1 MVAIALESCIRQD
14 QSELARSVE
23 ELSVRHWGRKEA
35 VKLIGVDPCLLEAQ
49 EKIQRFARS
58 ESPVLIT
65 GETGTGKELFA
76 KALYLLGPRAG
87 RPFLRINCAQYNDGN
102 LIASEL
108 FGHKKGSFT
117 GAIGDHRGIFEEAN
131 GGVVFLDEIGELT
144 PGAQAMLL
152 RTLGEG
158 EVVPVGGSCV
168 RRVDV
173 RVIAA
178 TSRDLRPMVKAGTF
192 RADLFYRLRYLWL
205 HVPALRER
213 GDDWELL
220 TGHYL
225 GLLNSRWSNRKRLSP
240 SASETLRT
248 YHWPGNVRELRSLVD
263 MGFHLADGE
272 VIQPREFA
280 DALEPSGEGHS
291 YSVANGN
298 GNGAAHAN
306 GTVEACYERMV
317 RGGESFWLVVHTPFL
332 DRELSRG
339 EVRQIVARGLRQ
351 TNGSY
356 KRLLKLLGL
365 QAEDYLKFMDFLRH
379 HRLKPELHV

>member
-1 MVAIALESCIRQD
+1 MKA
-14 QSELARSVE
+14 QSATAECKVSEEACSQLARTVQ
-23 ELSVRHWGRKEA
+23 ELSVEQWGWKNA
-35 VKLIGVDPCLLEAQ
+35 VTMVGLDDRLLDAQ
-49 EKIQRFARS
+49 QKVLRFARS

-87 RPFLRINCAQYNDGN
+87 KPFLRINCAQYNDGN

-117 GAIGDHRGIFEEAN
+117 GAVSDHRGLFEEAN

-168 RRVDV
+168 RKVDV

-178 TSRDLRPMVKAGTF
+178 TSRDLRPMVQAGTF
-192 RADLFYRLRYLWL
+192 RADLFYRLRYLWV
-205 HVPALRER
+205 HVPCLRER
-213 GDDWELL
+213 GADWDLL
-220 TGHYL
+220 LRHYL
-225 GLLNSRWSNRKRLSP
+225 EGLNVRWSTRKEFCAEALERLG
-240 SASETLRT
+240 L

-263 MGFHLADGE
+263 MGFHLAEGPTIRPGQFVE
-272 VIQPREFA
+272 VLDP
-280 DALEPSGEGHS
+280 
-291 YSVANGN
+291 
-298 GNGAAHAN
+298 GAAA
-306 GTVEACYERMV
+306 GTAEAARPAATVDVYLERMTN
-317 RGGESFWLVVHTPFL
+317 GGENFWMVVHAPFL
-332 DRELSRG
+332 DRELSRS

-356 KRLLKLLGL
+356 KRLVRLLGL
-365 QAEDYLKFMDFLRH
+365 RQDDYLKFMDFLRH
-379 HRLKPELHV
+379 HRLKPELTA

>member
-1 MVAIALESCIRQD
+1 MIAHSAATESTVSGKACSD
-14 QSELARSVE
+14 LARSVQ
-23 ELSVRHWGRKEA
+23 ELSVEQWGWKNA
-35 VKLIGVDPCLLEAQ
+35 VTMVGLDDRLLEAQ
-49 EKIQRFARS
+49 QKVLRFARS

-117 GAIGDHRGIFEEAN
+117 GAVSDHRGIFEEAG

-158 EVVPVGGSCV
+158 EVVPVGGNCV
-168 RRVDV
+168 RKVDV

-178 TSRDLRPMVKAGTF
+178 TSRDLRPMVQAGTF
-192 RADLFYRLRYLWL
+192 RADLFYRLRYLWV
-205 HVPALRER
+205 HVPCLRER
-213 GDDWELL
+213 GADWDLL
-220 TGHYL
+220 VRHYL
-225 GLLNSRWSNRKRLSP
+225 DGLNARWSSRKQFSPEALARLGG
-240 SASETLRT
+240 

-263 MGFHLADGE
+263 MGFHLAEGAT
-272 VIQPREFA
+272 ILPREFA
-280 DALEPSGEGHS
+280 EVLDLPWASAPADGGRPGSGIE
-291 YSVANGN
+291 
-298 GNGAAHAN
+298 
-306 GTVEACYERMV
+306 TCFERMV
-317 RGGESFWLVVHTPFL
+317 RGGENFWVVVHAPFM
-332 DRELSRG
+332 DRELNRS

-356 KRLLKLLGL
+356 KRLIRLLGL
-365 QAEDYLKFMDFLRH
+365 EQDDYLKFMDFLRH
-379 HRLKPELHV
+379 HRLKPELTA

>member
-1 MVAIALESCIRQD
+1 MKAQSASAESSVSGEAC
-14 QSELARSVE
+14 SHLARTVQ
-23 ELSVRHWGRKEA
+23 ELSVEQWGWKNAVTMVGLDDRLLDAQRKTM
-35 VKLIGVDPCLLEAQ
+35 
-49 EKIQRFARS
+49 RFARS

-87 RPFLRINCAQYNDGN
+87 KPFLRINCAQYNDGN

-117 GAIGDHRGIFEEAN
+117 GAVSDHRGLFEEAN
-131 GGVVFLDEIGELT
+131 GGVVFLDEIGELA

-168 RRVDV
+168 RKVDV

-178 TSRDLRPMVKAGTF
+178 TSRDLRPMVQAGTF
-192 RADLFYRLRYLWL
+192 RADLFYRLRYLWV
-205 HVPALRER
+205 HVPCLRER
-213 GDDWELL
+213 GADWDLL
-220 TGHYL
+220 LRHYL
-225 GLLNSRWSNRKRLSP
+225 EGLNARWSTRKEFCAEALERLG
-240 SASETLRT
+240 E

-263 MGFHLADGE
+263 MGFHLAEGATIRPGE
-272 VIQPREFA
+272 FVEVLDPAGAPGPAEPARA
-280 DALEPSGEGHS
+280 VSGTDAYL
-291 YSVANGN
+291 
-298 GNGAAHAN
+298 
-306 GTVEACYERMV
+306 ERMT
-317 RGGESFWLVVHTPFL
+317 RGGEDFWVVVHAPFL
-332 DRELSRG
+332 DRELSRS

-356 KRLLKLLGL
+356 KRLVRLLGL
-365 QAEDYLKFMDFLRH
+365 RQDDYLKFMDFLRH
-379 HRLKPELHV
+379 HRLKPELTA